1 MVDEPQRPQRRPPTR
16 ENQMRLIG
24 ALLIA
29 AVLIIFAVQ
38 NRNDVRVS
46 FLFFHWDA
54 RVIYLIIVS
63 ALLGMLLAYLLG
75 RRRRRAR
82 RDERRD

>member
-1 MVDEPQRPQRRPPTR
+1 MSDEPQRPQRRSPSR
-16 ENQMRLIG
+16 ENQTRLIG
-24 ALLIA
+24 ALVIA

-75 RRRRRAR
+75 RRRRRTR

>member
-1 MVDEPQRPQRRPPTR
+1 MADEPQRPQRRPPTR

-24 ALLIA
+24 ASVIA

-63 ALLGMLLAYLLG
+63 ALLGMLVAYLLG
-75 RRRRRAR
+75 RRRRRTR
-82 RDERRD
+82 REERHD

>member
-1 MVDEPQRPQRRPPTR
+1 MSTEPQRRSQPPSR
-16 ENQMRLIG
+16 ENRTRLVV
-24 ALLIA
+24 ALVIA
-29 AVLIIFAVQ
+29 AVILIFAFQ
-38 NRNDVRVS
+38 NTDKVRVS
-46 FLFFHWDA
+46 FLFLHWDA

-82 RDERRD
+82 RGERRD

>member
-1 MVDEPQRPQRRPPTR
+1 MADESPRPQRRSPSR
-16 ENQMRLIG
+16 ENQMRIVALVIA
-24 ALLIA
+24 ALL
-29 AVLIIFAVQ
+29 VIFAIQ
-38 NRNDVRVS
+38 NTNRVRVS

-75 RRRRRAR
+75 RRRRRVR
-82 RDERRD
+82 RGERQN

>member
-1 MVDEPQRPQRRPPTR
+1 MVEEPQRPHGRSPTR
-16 ENQMRLIG
+16 ENQMRIVALVIA
-24 ALLIA
+24 ALL
-29 AVLIIFAVQ
+29 VIFAIQ
-38 NRNDVRVS
+38 NTKQVRVS

-82 RDERRD
+82 RGEREG

>member
-1 MVDEPQRPQRRPPTR
+1 MVDEPQRPHGRSPTR
-16 ENQMRLIG
+16 ENQMRIVALVIA
-24 ALLIA
+24 ALL
-29 AVLIIFAVQ
+29 VTFAFQ
-38 NRNDVRVS
+38 NTNRVRVS

-82 RDERRD
+82 RGEREN

>member
-1 MVDEPQRPQRRPPTR
+1 MADEPQRPQRRPPTR

-24 ALLIA
+24 ALVIA

-54 RVIYLIIVS
+54 RVIYVIIVS
-63 ALLGMLLAYLLG
+63 ALLGMLVAYLLG
-75 RRRRRAR
+75 RRRRRVR
-82 RDERRD
+82 RDERHD

>member
-1 MVDEPQRPQRRPPTR
+1 MADEQQRPQRRPPTR

-24 ALLIA
+24 ALVIA
-29 AVLIIFAVQ
+29 AVLIVFAVQ

-54 RVIYLIIVS
+54 RVIYVIIVS
-63 ALLGMLLAYLLG
+63 ALLGMLVAYLLG
-75 RRRRRAR
+75 RRRRRVR

>member
-1 MVDEPQRPQRRPPTR
+1 MADEPQRPQRRPPSR
-16 ENQMRLIG
+16 ENQTRLIG
-24 ALLIA
+24 ALVIA
-29 AVLIIFAVQ
+29 AVILIFAFQ
-38 NRNDVRVS
+38 NTNSVRVS

-63 ALLGMLLAYLLG
+63 AVLGMLVAYLLG
-75 RRRRRAR
+75 RRRRRVR

>member
-1 MVDEPQRPQRRPPTR
+1 MADEPQRPQRRPPSR

-24 ALLIA
+24 ALVVA
-29 AVLIIFAVQ
+29 AVLVIFAVQ

-54 RVIYLIIVS
+54 RVIYVIIVS
-63 ALLGMLLAYLLG
+63 ALLGMLVAYLLG
-75 RRRRRAR
+75 RRRRHVR

>member
-1 MVDEPQRPQRRPPTR
+1 MSDEPQRPQRRPPSR
-16 ENQMRLIG
+16 ENQARLIG
-24 ALLIA
+24 ALVIA

-75 RRRRRAR
+75 RRRRRTR

>member
-1 MVDEPQRPQRRPPTR
+1 MVDEPQRPHGRSPTR
-16 ENQMRLIG
+16 ENQMRIVALVVA
-24 ALLIA
+24 ALL
-29 AVLIIFAVQ
+29 VIFAIQ
-38 NRNDVRVS
+38 NTKQVRVS

-82 RDERRD
+82 RGEREG

>member
-1 MVDEPQRPQRRPPTR
+1 MADEPQRPHGRRPTR
-16 ENQMRLIG
+16 ENQMRIVALVIA
-24 ALLIA
+24 ALL
-29 AVLIIFAVQ
+29 VIFAFQ
-38 NRNDVRVS
+38 NTNRVRVS

-75 RRRRRAR
+75 RRRRRVR
-82 RDERRD
+82 RGERDD

>member
-1 MVDEPQRPQRRPPTR
+1 MSTEPQRRSQPPSR
-16 ENQMRLIG
+16 ENRTRLVV
-24 ALLIA
+24 ALVIA
-29 AVLIIFAVQ
+29 AVILIFAFQ
-38 NRNDVRVS
+38 NTDKVRVS
-46 FLFFHWDA
+46 FLFLHWDA
-54 RVIYLIIVS
+54 RIIYLIIVS

>member
-1 MVDEPQRPQRRPPTR
+1 MADEPQRPQRRPPRR
-16 ENQMRLIG
+16 ENQTRLIG
-24 ALLIA
+24 ALVIA
-29 AVLIIFAVQ
+29 AVILIFAFQ
-38 NRNDVRVS
+38 NTNRVRVS

-75 RRRRRAR
+75 RRRRRVR